1 MSILTMIDQIPLF
14 SNPSE
19 AMTWGGQYG
28 LTSYHTHIFQGQTG
42 YMAGTD
48 HNQTVTSVFPDPIPQ
63 AVQTAYPSTTT
74 TSTPTTPTSTTT
86 TTTTTT
92 SPMSTPASS
101 GSGGGGGGY

>member
-1 MSILTMIDQIPLF
+1 MSILTTIDQIPLF

-28 LTSYHTHIFQGQTG
+28 LTGYHTHIFQGQTG

-48 HNQTVTSVFPDPIPQ
+48 HNQTVTSVFPDPLPQ
-63 AVQTAYPSTTT
+63 AVQTAYPSTATT
-74 TSTPTTPTSTTT
+74 TTPTPTTPTSTTT

-92 SPMSTPASS
+92 TTSPTSSPA
-101 GSGGGGGGY
+101 SGGGY